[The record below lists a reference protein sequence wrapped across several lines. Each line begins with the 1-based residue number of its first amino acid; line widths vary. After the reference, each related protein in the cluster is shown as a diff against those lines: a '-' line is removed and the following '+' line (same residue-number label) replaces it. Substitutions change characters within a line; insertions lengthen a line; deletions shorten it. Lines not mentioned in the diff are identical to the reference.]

1 MEATT
6 TTGELIVSI
15 YQEGDLSPIS
25 GAQVEISDMNGN
37 IIRRLQ
43 TDEFGNIK
51 TITLPA
57 LSNHTRSENANGAQ
71 STQGKYIITVKHP
84 NFEPVRVE
92 GIQIFEDSKAIPEIH
107 LSSSRG
113 EEMAAIKTIKIDDS
127 KSSGLKR
134 PENPFNISEL
144 LVNPESF
151 SHTFEFA
158 SGYEPSVDPTSF
170 YSAYEFATESEPS
183 PNPQI
188 GLVIPETLTVQLF
201 KKDRRGRII
210 GPGRKV
216 VLPFVDYIKGVLH
229 KEINGFTEDESIRAN
244 VIASVS
250 FTLNRYYTEHYR
262 RQNLDYHV
270 TNDTGKDHDY
280 DENHLVNAQEPLV
293 RNIEEFFSKYIQYPG
308 NHFFPFLAQY
318 CSGTGAKCANKKWL
332 EQTPSREMA
341 RRGKTHTEII
351 KNYYGGNFETT
362 SAAQIVINKELYSFI
377 SPMKLGDSGD
387 IVLMN
392 QNYLDVIGKKYD
404 MVVLSQAIEENGEFG
419 EKTDKAVRLFQ
430 KHFMRLS
437 PENVNGVIDQKTWYV
452 ILTRY
457 LKIVN
462 NGNERN
468 VEFTSTPTKIT
479 TASRPIRTTD
489 LRQLHPPVAFGP
501 NPQYGLVCKTLITFY
516 GPRQYC
522 YYTYYWDIY
531 HPYYQ

>member
-1 MEATT
+1 METTT
-6 TTGELIVSI
+6 TTGKLIVSI
-15 YQEGDLSPIS
+15 YQEGDLSPIP

-57 LSNHTRSENANGAQ
+57 LSNHTRSENANGTQ

-92 GIQIFEDSKAIPEIH
+92 GIQIFEGSKAIPEIH

-127 KSSGLKR
+127 KSSGVKH

-151 SHTFEFA
+151 YNTYKFA

-170 YSAYEFATESEPS
+170 YSAYEFATESETS

-216 VLPFVDYIKGVLH
+216 VLPFVDYIKGVIH
-229 KEINGFTEDESIRAN
+229 KEILGFTEDEAIRAN
-244 VIASVS
+244 VIAAVS

-280 DENHLVNAQEPLV
+280 DENHPVNAQEPLV

-318 CSGTGAKCANKKWL
+318 CSGTNAKCAYKKWL

-341 RRGKTHTEII
+341 KRGKTHSEII
-351 KNYYGGNFETT
+351 KKYYGSNFETT
-362 SAAQIVINKELYSFI
+362 SATQIVINKELYSFI

-387 IVLMN
+387 TVLMN
-392 QNYLDVIGKKYD
+392 QHYLDVIGKKLENA
-404 MVVLSQAIEENGEFG
+404 VLSGAIEENGKFG

-430 KHFMRLS
+430 EHLMRMS
-437 PENVNGVIDQKTWYV
+437 SEKVNGVIDQKTWYV
-452 ILTRY
+452 ILTSY
-457 LKIVN
+457 LKYVN

-468 VEFTSTPTKIT
+468 IKLTSSPAHIPS
-479 TASRPIRTTD
+479 ASRPIGKTN
-489 LRQLHPPVAFGP
+489 LQQSNPPIVFWP
-501 NPQYGLVCKTLITFY
+501 DPQYGLVCKMFHTSY

-522 YYTYYWDIY
+522 YYTYYWEVY
-531 HPYYQ
+531 HTYYQ